1 MITLIVIFI
10 VRDGEVDC
18 ADYQWLFKMS
28 DQNGDGVVYMWTDYK
43 IWQVDGVY
51 ENYATIIADEEWPSY
66 LEQYDNW
73 KQYLDPTNFDQF
85 CDIMVGAKE
94 TTLSQ

>member
-28 DQNGDGVVYMWTDYK
+28 DQNVDGVVYMNDFLEPIWSLDGDYTAHVTV
-43 IWQVDGVY
+43 IS
-51 ENYATIIADEEWPSY
+51 DEDWAYHTKP
-66 LEQYDNW
+66 
-73 KQYLDPTNFDQF
+73 KNFDQF
-85 CDIMVGAKE
+85 CDIMLGEKE
-94 TTLSQ
+94 AALSH